1 MNRTEQH
8 RSAIVHPPRLKVPA
22 DCVKKFSVRLS
33 FLDEHCFWFGIVKRT
48 ESAQVI
54 PILLGEIRNRPG
66 GW

>member
-8 RSAIVHPPRLKVPA
+8 RPAIVHPPSLKVPA
-22 DCVKKFSVRLS
+22 DCVKKFSVRLP
-33 FLDEHCFWFGIVKRT
+33 FLDEHGFRFGIVKRT

-54 PILLGEIRNRPG
+54 PILLVEIRNKPG